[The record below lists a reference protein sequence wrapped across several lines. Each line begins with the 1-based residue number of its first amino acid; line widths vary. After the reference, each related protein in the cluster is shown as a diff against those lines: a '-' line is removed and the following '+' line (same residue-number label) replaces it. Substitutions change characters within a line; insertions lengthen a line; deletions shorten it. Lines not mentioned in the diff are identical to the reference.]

1 VLSTAPLLQTDLDG
15 LALHRRGKV
24 RDVYEIGDELLI
36 VATDR
41 ISAFDYVLGSGIPDK
56 GKVLTQLSGFWF
68 ERMGD
73 LVPHHLISMAVEEFP
88 AAARAHADQ
97 LRGRTMLVRRT
108 DPIPI
113 ECVARGYLSG
123 SGWKEYQQSGCVC
136 GIKLP
141 RGLRESDR
149 LPEPIF
155 TPATKADTGHD
166 INISEGEAG
175 RLIGEDLIAT
185 LKALTLE
192 IYSRGVAHAE
202 SKGIIIA
209 DTKFEFGLAPAS
221 PSRRSADLSAQR
233 EGGRQ
238 RHHPHRRG
246 PDAGLVPLLAAG
258 SLRGGP
264 RTTELRQAVRPRLSR
279 RDQVEQAAAGA
290 VAARRRHPAHPRQV
304 CRSVSRADRQRAAV
318 AVREQ
323 LDSLVQQMLDR
334 GVRYEDARREFE
346 KVFIT
351 RALQRSNGC
360 LGDAAELLGI
370 HRNTV
375 TRKMAEYKIK
385 HR

>member
-1 VLSTAPLLQTDLDG
+1 MLSTAPLLQTDLQG
-15 LALHRRGKV
+15 LTLHRRGKV
-24 RDVYEIGDELLI
+24 RDVYEIGGDLLI

-73 LVPHHLISMAVEEFP
+73 LVPHHLISMEAEEFP

-108 DPIPI
+108 EPIPI

-136 GIKLP
+136 GVELP

-175 RLIGEDLIAT
+175 RLIGDDLIAK

-192 IYSRGVAHAE
+192 IYSRGVKHAE

-209 DTKFEFGLAPAS
+209 DTKFEFGLAQAS
-221 PSRRSADLSAQR
+221 PNSSRRSPEGANADGKEIVLIDEVLTPDSSRFWPRDQYEPGHGQPSFDKQFVRDYLEAIKWNKQPPVPSLPDEVIQR
-233 EGGRQ
+233 TRDKYVEAFRVLTGN
-238 RHHPHRRG
+238 
-246 PDAGLVPLLAAG
+246 
-258 SLRGGP
+258 
-264 RTTELRQAVRPRLSR
+264 ELR
-279 RDQVEQAAAGA
+279 
-290 VAARRRHPAHPRQV
+290 
-304 CRSVSRADRQRAAV
+304 
-318 AVREQ
+318 
-323 LDSLVQQMLDR
+323 
-334 GVRYEDARREFE
+334 
-346 KVFIT
+346 
-351 RALQRSNGC
+351 
-360 LGDAAELLGI
+360 
-370 HRNTV
+370 
-375 TRKMAEYKIK
+375 
-385 HR
+385 